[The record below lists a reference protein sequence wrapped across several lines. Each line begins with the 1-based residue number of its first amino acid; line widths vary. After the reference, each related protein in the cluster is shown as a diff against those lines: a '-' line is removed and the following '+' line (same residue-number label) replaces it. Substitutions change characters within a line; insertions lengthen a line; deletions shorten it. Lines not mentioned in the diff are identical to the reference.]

1 MNTTVYNTP
10 FCLIPKELFNE
21 EKKWDYF
28 EMFFQKSAPEFMG
41 KDEMDSYYLF
51 FPKQTEEESIHIVSF
66 MYKSVKEKTPELSDV
81 ICAYVW
87 EDKLFLIALKECKI
101 EYAGF
106 HYFTVKEDVVYHIA
120 NVTQQFFDTNF
131 KPEYYYLQ
139 LIPEQLRL
147 LCTFFEMKK
156 L

>member
-21 EKKWDYF
+21 EKKRDYLGLF
-28 EMFFQKSAPEFMG
+28 LQKPVPELMG
-41 KDEMDSYYLF
+41 KEEMDSYFLIY
-51 FPKQTEEESIHIVSF
+51 PTPTEEESIHNISL
-66 MYKSVKEKTPELSDV
+66 MYKNIKEITPELSDV
-81 ICAYVW
+81 ICVNVY
-87 EDKLFLIALKECKI
+87 EDKLFLLVLKAGKI

-106 HYFTVKEDVVYHIA
+106 QHFTVKEDVVYHIA
-120 NVTQQFFDTNF
+120 NVTQQFFENNSQPD
-131 KPEYYYLQ
+131 YYYLQ

-147 LCTFFEMKK
+147 LCNYFEMKK